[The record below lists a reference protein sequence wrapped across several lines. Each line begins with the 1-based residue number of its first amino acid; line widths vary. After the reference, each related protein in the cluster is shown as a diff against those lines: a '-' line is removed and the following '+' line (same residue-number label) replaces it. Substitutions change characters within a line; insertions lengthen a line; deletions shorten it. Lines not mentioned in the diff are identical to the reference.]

1 MTEFIDNLFLLALFV
16 MIGIIGL
23 GLSHIVVL
31 TIQRLYKEGGDT

>member
-1 MTEFIDNLFLLALFV
+1 MTEFIDNLFLLGLFL
-16 MIGIIGL
+16 IAGITGL